1 MCLLKATK
9 IIRQDLFGLNSLFNG
24 NFDYRSQDSAAP
36 KSTVAE
42 KGHSQNIFHKSTN
55 AFQIDN
61 SFVKLRYIF
70 TSTTIFL
77 INQSFS
83 NLFTE
88 KVSKSGN
95 LFQIDKKIKKRQ
107 IFFKSTKWLEIVK
120 SFPNPQKK
128 FKSVSLFQTHNKTE
142 DPHIFFKFTK

>member
-1 MCLLKATK
+1 MLTTEDSTIDSFFENLERCSEDDGMCLLKATK

-61 SFVKLRYIF
+61 SFVKLGYIF

-107 IFFKSTKWLEIVK
+107 IFFKSTK
-120 SFPNPQKK
+120 
-128 FKSVSLFQTHNKTE
+128 
-142 DPHIFFKFTK
+142 